1 MEHSLRLVA
10 LIDMT
15 AEQTEYALARAL
27 VEIVGGA
34 DVVDMLIGH
43 YDQQVPV
50 SVLAQ
55 KHYMTPQGIRQA
67 MARAK
72 VKLRRVGA
80 MPERWETT
88 TPTPTPTPL
97 GPPKG

>member
-1 MEHSLRLVA
+1 MRLVA

-15 AEQTEYALARAL
+15 AEQTERALARAL

-34 DVVDMLIGH
+34 DVVDMLVGY

-50 SVLAQ
+50 SILAQ
-55 KHYMTPQGIRQA
+55 KHCMTPRGIRQA

-72 VKLRRVGA
+72 IKLRRVGA
-80 MPERWETT
+80 MPERWEQA
-88 TPTPTPTPL
+88 TPTPTPL
-97 GPPKG
+97 GSSGG